1 MKQLIRIASLVL
13 VLILLVG
20 CSDPSNPEVDKS
32 LPTVETTVQLAL
44 TEPIATTATTI
55 IPTDSVPTETT
66 APTETTVPADT
77 TTPTETT
84 VPADTTAPTETTEPT
99 AAPIPAVSAGFGAV
113 YSDICRLL
121 DTGSWD
127 LEYIY
132 AHAGMMEVTGYQSTK
147 EERYSSITYA
157 LEDMDNDGN
166 PEMIVLDAM
175 GNTRILAIFTL
186 QAGQPV
192 MTHEGWARSRL
203 YKLSDGTLYHEGSG
217 GAAYSIFEAYG
228 QCWFTYPKGEDQMEV
243 GFYYAADG
251 VYDPSTAQ
259 EITADEYNAKQ
270 VELAQ
275 KITAFSVYYF
285 N

>member
-1 MKQLIRIASLVL
+1 MKRLIRIGSLVL
-13 VLILLVG
+13 VLILLAG
-20 CSDPSNPEVDKS
+20 CSNPSIPETDKS
-32 LPTVETTVQLAL
+32 LLTVENTIQLEL
-44 TEPIATTATTI
+44 TDPITATTTTT
-55 IPTDSVPTETT
+55 IPSDSAPTETT
-66 APTETTVPADT
+66 APTV
-77 TTPTETT
+77 
-84 VPADTTAPTETTEPT
+84 TTEPT

-127 LEYIY
+127 LEYIF
-132 AHAGMMEVTGYQSTK
+132 ANVGMMEAVGSQRTK
-147 EERYSSITYA
+147 EERYNSITYA

-175 GNTRILAIFTL
+175 GNTRILAIFAI
-186 QAGQPV
+186 QDGQPV
-192 MTHEGWARSRL
+192 MPHEGWARSRL
-203 YKLSDGTLYHEGSG
+203 YKLCDGTLYREGSG

-228 QCWFTYPKGEDQMEV
+228 QCWFTYPKDEDQMDV

-270 VELAQ
+270 AELAHE
-275 KITAFSVYYF
+275 ITAFSVYHF